1 MKKRIFIV
9 IITFIIIL
17 VNIYSEEG
25 YIFGRILK
33 ENRCSHEGV
42 KVKIF
47 NSGMRLIS
55 QKETIRTGNFYFENI
70 EIGRYFIE
78 IDSGENLIKKEIIKN
93 SKNIEVKF
101 EKLNNHLNEFILYSF
116 TYILYLLGF
125 IVNIIILILL
135 KKGVNIKGKKNIYIS
150 IYIFNFI
157 FLFNIIAFIIGMFY
171 ESTISYFL
179 PLSNMAGIFVPLF
192 MYRFFMEYPVKREN
206 KMLKSVYYIGF
217 LIALFVATVEI
228 SKIYTRTEYIK
239 IHTTDIAKKIYR
251 LTYNLWDIELI
262 LLIGGVI
269 FILIV
274 NIKNYKNKIEGEIS
288 FICFKYG
295 IAVFILILLGSCA
308 VNRLWDI
315 PFNNYID
322 LIYITSDILIFTGIL
337 TGIFGFGMLDK
348 YKKTVTIFNEILK
361 FVILISIYF
370 VFKQYNS
377 GEKIYIIPILLI
389 LKYILDFIFSF
400 YLKINI
406 IDKKNIKRKIENSFN
421 FEMVE
426 KEICESIKEKAGI
439 SRVIIL
445 TELNCYSDYN
455 ILKDKFK
462 EEKERVIFIDK
473 SDISKEYKKYKIG
486 INMAVEGKSKGIIL
500 LGDKDNGKM
509 ICRKEIDFILDISE
523 DGAYRINALMSFE
536 NRKEEIKGKTIAA
549 KQEEREKKR
558 EAINYGISY
567 AERIIQ
573 NIEDKDKVKKYS
585 INLKSAMEELQK
597 DDKDER

>member
-1 MKKRIFIV
+1 MKSRIFI
-9 IITFIIIL
+9 FIIICIIISA
-17 VNIYSEEG
+17 NIYCEEG
-25 YIFGRILK
+25 YIFGKIIK
-33 ENRCSHEGV
+33 EKRWSHEGV
-42 KVKIF
+42 KVTLLDE
-47 NSGMRLIS
+47 NMRLIS
-55 QKETIRTGNFYFENI
+55 QRGTTVRGNFYFK
-70 EIGRYFIE
+70 EIKNGKYFIE
-78 IDSGENLIKKEIIKN
+78 IKSGKELIKKEVIKN
-93 SKNIEVKF
+93 KKNIEVKI
-101 EKLNNHLNEFILYSF
+101 EKLKYNSNDFMLYSI
-116 TYILYLLGF
+116 TYILYLMGF
-125 IVNIIILILL
+125 TVNLIILRLL
-135 KKGVNIKGKKNIYIS
+135 KNGKNIKGKKYIYTS
-150 IYIFNFI
+150 LYIFNFTFI
-157 FLFNIIAFIIGMFY
+157 FNIVAYIIGIKY
-171 ESTISYFL
+171 EETVSYFM
-179 PLSNMAGIFVPLF
+179 PLTDIAGIFVPLF

-206 KMLKSVYYIGF
+206 KTNKIVYYIGVISAIF
-217 LIALFVATVEI
+217 IALVES
-228 SKIYTRTEYIK
+228 SKIYTRTVFMK
-239 IHTTDIAKKIYR
+239 VHTTDIAKSIYR
-251 LTYNLWDIELI
+251 LTYNLWDINLI
-262 LLIGGVI
+262 LLIGAI
-269 FILIV
+269 ILILIL
-274 NIKNYKNKIEGEIS
+274 NKKKYKNRIEGEIS
-288 FICFKYG
+288 FSCLKYG
-295 IAVFILILLGSCA
+295 AAVFLLILLGSCA